1 MLLHK
6 KVRGSRSIIKTSGA
20 RATIC
25 GGRSAQADFCQLK
38 EGWASLTAGLGPG
51 FWETARGSGVWM
63 MRFRQ
68 FLFWRRSIGD
78 CYNQIE

>member
-1 MLLHK
+1 MAL
-6 KVRGSRSIIKTSGA
+6 
-20 RATIC
+20 
-25 GGRSAQADFCQLK
+25 GRQIV
-38 EGWASLTAGLGPG
+38 GWASLTAGLGPG